1 MPQAG
6 DLKKGS
12 RIEHEGHPFSVVK
25 LSRRTPSARGAAT
38 LITAKLRNLRTKQ
51 LLERTWKA
59 DERLPEPDFAF
70 RTARYLYAEGE
81 DIHHFMDEE
90 TYEQWA
96 LARDMIEYELGYIG
110 PDDCVR
116 ALFFNGECIGLEIEG
131 TMNLVVAH
139 CDPGVKGDTVN
150 NVTKTARLAT
160 GLEIQV
166 PLFINQGESIVV
178 DTREKRYIRRVK

>member
-6 DLKKGS
+6 ELKKGT
-12 RIEHEGHPFSVVK
+12 RIEVDGNPFAVVK

-59 DERLPEPDFAF
+59 DERLPNPDFEIRNAQ
-70 RTARYLYAEGE
+70 YLYAEGVE
-81 DIHHFMDEE
+81 VHHFMDEE
-90 TYEQWA
+90 SYEQFA
-96 LARDMIEYELGYIG
+96 LEREMIEEELGYIM
-110 PDDCVR
+110 PEDSVR
-116 ALFFNGECIGLEIEG
+116 ALFFNGEVIGIEIDN
-131 TMNLVVAH
+131 TMELQIED

-150 NVTKTARLAT
+150 NVTKTARLQT

-166 PLFINQGESIVV
+166 PLFIEPGEMIVV
-178 DTREKRYIRRVK
+178 DTREARYIRRAK